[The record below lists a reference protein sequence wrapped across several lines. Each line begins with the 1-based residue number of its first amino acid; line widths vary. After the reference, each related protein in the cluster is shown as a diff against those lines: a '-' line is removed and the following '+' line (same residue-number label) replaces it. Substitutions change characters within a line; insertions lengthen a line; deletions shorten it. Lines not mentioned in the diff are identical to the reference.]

1 MHYEWFVT
9 WIMRVISMLRQADH
23 VLLIRHQDVSS
34 SRGGGRVAV
43 AGTELVPDLHY
54 ISVDGGNICTKTAK
68 ANDQKTVRP
77 SEWVVTPILLH
88 PASLAMRLNP
98 PPSRRPNNL
107 PTTLHWSFSLPLL
120 PLPFPAR
127 WIAL

>member
-54 ISVDGGNICTKTAK
+54 ISVDGGNICTETAK
-68 ANDQKTVRP
+68 AK
-77 SEWVVTPILLH
+77 
-88 PASLAMRLNP
+88 
-98 PPSRRPNNL
+98 
-107 PTTLHWSFSLPLL
+107 
-120 PLPFPAR
+120 
-127 WIAL
+127 